1 MTDMKETPLYL
12 FVGFLEG
19 GKTKFINETIAEGQF
34 DDGART
40 LLLLCEEGIEEYDEE
55 FLAEK
60 NIFIEVI
67 EDKSELNPVN
77 LQSLQDKHGAD
88 RVLCEYNGMWLI
100 TDLFAAVPRGWLI
113 PQIMMFCD
121 SETFFEYNAN
131 MRSLVVDKLNNTDL
145 VVFNRFQP
153 EYDKMQYHTIVRGVS
168 RGADIAYEYPDGM
181 AEYDDI
187 EDPLPYDIDAPVIE
201 VGDDDFAIWYRDVSE
216 EMDKYHGKT
225 VKVKGLVAKNQKLP
239 NDAFVIGRDIM
250 TCCADDIKYA
260 GMLVEGTS
268 RFSAKHGD
276 WIVLTAKI
284 TIKNSKVYGRK
295 GPVLTAISVE
305 KTEAPEQPVA
315 TFY

>member
-1 MTDMKETPLYL
+1 MKETPLYL

-19 GKTKFINETIAEGQF
+19 GKSKFINDTIAEGQF
-34 DDGART
+34 DDGAKT
-40 LLLLCEEGIEEYDEE
+40 LFLLCEEGIEEFDEE
-55 FLAEK
+55 WLAEK
-60 NIFIEVI
+60 NIFIETI
-67 EDKSELNPVN
+67 EDKSELNPMN
-77 LQSLQDKHGAD
+77 LQALQDKHKAD

-131 MRSLVVDKLNNTDL
+131 MRSLVVDRINNTDL
-145 VVFNRFQP
+145 VVFNRFSS
-153 EYDKMQYHTIVRGVS
+153 EYDKMMYHTIVRGITRS
-168 RGADIAYEYPDGM
+168 ADIAYEYEDGH

-216 EMDKYHGKT
+216 ELDKYHGKT
-225 VKVKGLVAKNQKLP
+225 VRVKGLVAKNPSLP
-239 NDAFVIGRDIM
+239 SNTFVIGRDIM
-250 TCCADDIKYA
+250 TCCVDDIKYA

-276 WIVLTAKI
+276 WVILTAKI
-284 TIKNSKVYGRK
+284 IIKNSKVYGRK
-295 GPVLTAISVE
+295 GPVLTAIAVE
-305 KTEAPEQPVA
+305 KAEAPEDPVA

>member
-1 MTDMKETPLYL
+1 MKETPLYL

-19 GKTKFINETIAEGQF
+19 GKTRFINDTIAEGQF
-34 DDGART
+34 DDGEKT
-40 LLLLCEEGIEEYDEE
+40 LLLLCEEGIEEFDEE
-55 FLAEK
+55 WLASK

-67 EDKSELNPVN
+67 EEQGELNPQN
-77 LQSLQDKHGAD
+77 LEMLQKKHGAT
-88 RVLCEYNGMWLI
+88 RILCEYNGMWLI
-100 TDLFAAVPRGWLI
+100 ADLFAAVPDGWLI

-121 SETFFEYNAN
+121 AETFFDYNTN

-145 VVFNRFQP
+145 VVFNRFLP

-168 RGADIAYEYPDGM
+168 RGVDIAYEYPDGN

-187 EDPLPYDIDAPVIE
+187 EDPLPYDIDAPIIE
-201 VGDDDFAIWYRDVSE
+201 VDDKDFAIWYRDVSE
-216 EMDKYHGKT
+216 ELDKYHGKT
-225 VKVKGLVAKNQKLP
+225 VKIKGLVARNPQIPK
-239 NDAFVIGRDIM
+239 DSFVIGRDIM
-250 TCCADDIKYA
+250 TCCVDDIKYA

-284 TIKNSKVYGRK
+284 IIKNSKVYGRK
-295 GPVLTAISVE
+295 GPVLQAISVE
-305 KTEAPEQPVA
+305 KAEAPEQPVA